1 MERSTKRMKAE
12 EEHVQKHLEHRGFAN
27 IVYEPSP
34 NKMPDFEVDGR
45 VAIEVRRLNQR
56 NFENNDMRGLEEVGI
71 PLRDKMKKLV
81 ASFGQPINNESWF
94 VLVQFERPV
103 EAWEMLSKKL
113 RAALEDFRDTPN
125 KADGIIFK
133 TKGFELEVIRAND
146 EEASMFTMEEPSDND
161 EGGWVFSEM
170 EKNIRYCIEEKTSKR
185 EKALKS
191 YDHWWLALVDHIGYG
206 LNDRDCKRFRSQVQI
221 LHSWEKIIVIDPVD
235 YTRWFEI

>member
-1 MERSTKRMKAE
+1 MMERSTKRMKAE

-27 IVYEPSP
+27 IVYEPFP

-56 NFENNDMRGLEEVGI
+56 NFERGLEEVEI
-71 PLRDKMKKLV
+71 PLWYKMEKLV
-81 ASFGQPINNESWF
+81 DSFGPSVNNESWF
-94 VLVQFERPV
+94 ILFQFERPV
-103 EAWEMLSKKL
+103 EAWKTLSKKL
-113 RAALEDFRDTPN
+113 KVALKDFRDTPK

-133 TKGFELEVIRAND
+133 TKGFELEVIRAS
-146 EEASMFTMEEPSDND
+146 EAEATMFIMGGSSDND
-161 EGGWVFSEM
+161 EGGWVFPEM